1 MCVRAL
7 QGKLQAFL
15 AVAAQTLESF
25 VTSLDEE
32 EKTQTEDY
40 NSHEHQFVLAVAG
53 TITSESEASSSQ
65 KGCVEAHFLITFMNT
80 NNGSTRLVLSQLTFL
95 CFLSIRCSSSNT
107 GAGLPVK
114 LSTRLPGHF
123 DETSQVD
130 EAWCLPQTE
139 SVCGSTSL
147 SLIRIRIE

>member
-1 MCVRAL
+1 MLILLDCVCVCCVCVRTL

-32 EKTQTEDY
+32 EKSQTEDY

-65 KGCVEAHFLITFMNT
+65 KGCVEAHFLRTSINT
-80 NNGSTRLVLSQLTFL
+80 NN
-95 CFLSIRCSSSNT
+95 CSIVS
-107 GAGLPVK
+107 
-114 LSTRLPGHF
+114 
-123 DETSQVD
+123 
-130 EAWCLPQTE
+130 
-139 SVCGSTSL
+139 
-147 SLIRIRIE
+147 

>member
-1 MCVRAL
+1 MCCVCVRAL

-32 EKTQTEDY
+32 EKSQTEDY

-65 KGCVEAHFLITFMNT
+65 KGCVEAHFLRTSMNT
-80 NNGSTRLVLSQLTFL
+80 NNCSTCQLTFL
-95 CFLSIRCSSSNT
+95 CFLSIRCSSSNA

-114 LSTRLPGHF
+114 LSACLAGHF

-147 SLIRIRIE
+147 SLICIRIE